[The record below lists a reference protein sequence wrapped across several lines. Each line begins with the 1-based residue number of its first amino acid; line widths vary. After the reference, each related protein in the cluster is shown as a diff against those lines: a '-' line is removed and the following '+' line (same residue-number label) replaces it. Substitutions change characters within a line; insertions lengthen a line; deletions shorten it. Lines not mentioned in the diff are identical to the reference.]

1 MNNSVM
7 NNSTMKT
14 ITIVLSAMLLFI
26 SAPVMAGEHGHDQE
40 ESGHS
45 DKGHAGEHGG
55 HEEGGL
61 IKLTPAQ
68 IKQAGIVT
76 ETLTMRAEMQTVSA
90 PGTIAFN
97 AYALADI
104 TTVVDAIVHARH
116 VRLGDQVKKG
126 QKLVTL
132 NSTALAQAEA
142 GYLKARAEHNR
153 SRQELARLKK
163 LARQNIVSQARLQQA
178 QSTYQAMH
186 ANLAAARAS
195 LYSYGL
201 NKADISSLLRQE
213 VYGLLTLRA
222 PHAGTVVAD
231 DFRLGQHLAAG
242 SRLMQIV
249 DESYVWVEV
258 KIPETLLPSIR
269 VGQAASVMPKGS
281 NAHYQGKVINIH
293 HQLDAVTRTA
303 GVRLSIRNNNDQ
315 LHPGMFVSAE
325 IGTSSGTEALLISS
339 HAVQRQGSEL
349 IVFVEEEPGHFERR
363 EVETSKASMGMVAIR
378 KGVKAGEPVV
388 VQGAF
393 VLASELAKAGFEV
406 HNH

>member
-1 MNNSVM
+1 
-7 NNSTMKT
+7 MKK
-14 ITIVLSAMLLFI
+14 ITLIFSALLFFI
-26 SAPVMAGEHGHDQE
+26 SAPAMAADHDHAHEQTGHGGDA
-40 ESGHS
+40 
-45 DKGHAGEHGG
+45 HAGEQPGGHGD

-61 IKLTPAQ
+61 IKLSPAQ
-68 IKQAGIVT
+68 IKQAGIIT
-76 ETLTMRAEMQTVSA
+76 ESLNMQAEMQAVNA
-90 PGTIAFN
+90 PGTVAFN

-104 TTVVDAIVHARH
+104 TTLVDAMVHARH

-142 GYLKARAEHNR
+142 DYLKARAEHRR
-153 SRQELARLKK
+153 SQQELTRLKE

-186 ANLAAARAS
+186 ANLAAARAT
-195 LYSYGL
+195 LYSYAL
-201 NKADISSLLRQE
+201 NKADISSLLKRQ

-242 SRLMQIV
+242 TRLMQIV
-249 DESYVWVEV
+249 DESFVWVEV
-258 KIPETLLPSIR
+258 KIPETLLSEISI
-269 VGQAASVMPKGS
+269 GQAASVHPKGS
-281 NAHYQGKVINIH
+281 NKYYAGTVINIH

-303 GVRLSIRNNNDQ
+303 GVRLKIQNSQDQ
-315 LHPGMFVSAE
+315 LHPGMFVAAE
-325 IGTSSGTEALLISS
+325 IATSSGATALLISEQ
-339 HAVQRQGSEL
+339 AIQRQGSEL

-363 EVETSKASMGMVAIR
+363 EVEISKASMGMVSIL
-378 KGVKAGEPVV
+378 KGVKPGERIVIK
-388 VQGAF
+388 GAF